1 MSGNPNGDRGLDSSL
16 NFDTSA
22 GIRKGDFEGDDQTST
37 SNSWPTRHERSPRS
51 SRRESS
57 PVGQGAM
64 FDAGNQSSSSDTQ
77 QPQKH
82 FPLSY
87 DVEEFSRSTSP
98 GSSQVVIAAIQDSWL
113 SIVGE
118 LGPPGLQPFDLNIDI
133 QILRHGVAEE
143 DTHIEV
149 DTNLEINPINSATLQ
164 H

>member
-16 NFDTSA
+16 DFDTSA
-22 GIRKGDFEGDDQTST
+22 EIRKGDFERDDQTST
-37 SNSWPTRHERSPRS
+37 SKSWPTRHERSPRS

-57 PVGQGAM
+57 PVGQGGM

-82 FPLSY
+82 FPLSQ
-87 DVEEFSRSTSP
+87 DVEEFSHSTSP

-118 LGPPGLQPFDLNIDI
+118 LGPLGLQPSDLNIDI
-133 QILRHGVAEE
+133 QTLRHGVAEE

-149 DTNLEINPINSATLQ
+149 DT
-164 H
+164 